1 MKNVIL
7 ISTFLAAGTLAANAA
22 TTLGYK
28 DVGNFYYEEWYDDN
42 MIELMDSQLELHS
55 GFYTFET
62 SALDFSNLK
71 SAMFNIYLN
80 ELVGICNLKIWA
92 VERENTDLDE
102 AIAKEIIESVNQET
116 GFVSTS
122 LTSAQSKSM
131 LSIDITSVL
140 QKITKGNNV
149 AILIGMDGS
158 AASCYLDYGKGATT
172 LSVEF
177 FAVPEPSMFGLV
189 AGTLALALA
198 GTRRRRCKYIRE
210 RNFSFPRNWRLW

>member
-1 MKNVIL
+1 MQNNINYQFVKIMKNVIL
-7 ISTFLAAGTLAANAA
+7 ISTLLIAGTLAANAA

-28 DVGNFYYEEWYDDN
+28 DVKNFYKGNWHNDDG
-42 MIELMDSQLELHS
+42 IALMNSQLELYS

-80 ELVGICNLKIWA
+80 ELVGTCNLKIWA
-92 VERENTDLDE
+92 VERENTDLGE
-102 AIAKEIIESVNQET
+102 TIAKEIIESVNQASE
-116 GFVSTS
+116 FVSTS
-122 LTSAQSKSM
+122 LTLAQKESM
-131 LSIDITSVL
+131 LSINITSVL
-140 QKITKGNNV
+140 EKIAQGKDV
-149 AILIGMDGS
+149 AILIGIDRDDT
-158 AASCYLDYGKGATT
+158 CYLARGLGAPTT

-198 GTRRRRCKYIRE
+198 GTRRRRCK
-210 RNFSFPRNWRLW
+210 

>member
-7 ISTFLAAGTLAANAA
+7 ISTLLIAGTLAAFA
-22 TTLGYK
+22 TTTLDYAK
-28 DVGNFYYEEWYDDN
+28 AGNFHLGDWYDDN
-42 MIELMDSQLELHS
+42 AIALRSSWLERDS
-55 GFYTFET
+55 GFYTFEA
-62 SALDFSNLK
+62 SELDFSNLK
-71 SAMFNIYLN
+71 SATFNIYL
-80 ELVGICNLKIWA
+80 EDFFGTFNLKFWA

-102 AIAKEIIESVNQET
+102 AIAKEIIESVNQEA

-122 LTSAQSKSM
+122 LTLAQNGSM

-140 QKITKGNNV
+140 QKITKGNDV
-149 AILIGMDGS
+149 AILIGMDGRVDG
-158 AASCYLDYGKGATT
+158 CFLDYDNGATT

-198 GTRRRRCKYIRE
+198 GTRRRRRK
-210 RNFSFPRNWRLW
+210 

>member
-62 SALDFSNLK
+62 SDLDFSNLK
-71 SAMFNIYLN
+71 SATFNIYLSYC
-80 ELVGICNLKIWA
+80 EGTNLKIWA

-102 AIAKEIIESVNQET
+102 TIAKKIIGSVNQEA

-122 LTSAQSKSM
+122 LPSTQNESM
-131 LSIDITSVL
+131 LSIDITSML
-140 QKITKGNNV
+140 EKIAQGKDV
-149 AILIGMDGS
+149 AILIGLGNGS
-158 AASCYLDYGKGATT
+158 YCILDCGESDPTT

-198 GTRRRRCKYIRE
+198 GTRRRRRK
-210 RNFSFPRNWRLW
+210 

>member
-1 MKNVIL
+1 MKNLIVITSLL
-7 ISTFLAAGTLAANAA
+7 IAGTLAANAA

-28 DVGNFYYEEWYDDN
+28 DMKNFYKGNWYYDDDK
-42 MIELMDSQLELHS
+42 IALMNSQLELYS

-80 ELVGICNLKIWA
+80 ELVGTCNLKIWA

-102 AIAKEIIESVNQET
+102 TIAKKIIASVNQEA

-122 LTSAQSKSM
+122 LTSAQKWSM

-140 QKITKGNNV
+140 QKITKGNDV
-149 AILIGMDGS
+149 AILIGIDRD
-158 AASCYLDYGKGATT
+158 ATCYLDYGRGDPTT
-172 LSVEF
+172 LSVE

-198 GTRRRRCKYIRE
+198 GTRRRRRK
-210 RNFSFPRNWRLW
+210 

>member
-1 MKNVIL
+1 MQNNINYQFVKIMKNVIL
-7 ISTFLAAGTLAANAA
+7 ISTFLAAGTFAANAA

-28 DVGNFYYEEWYDDN
+28 GVGNFYYECWYDNN
-42 MIELMDSQLELHS
+42 MIELMNSQLDQIS

-71 SAMFNIYLN
+71 SAMFNIYLK
-80 ELVGICNLKIWA
+80 ELVGTCNLKIWA
-92 VERENTDLDE
+92 VEREDTDLNE
-102 AIAKEIIESVNQET
+102 EIAKKIIASVNQEA

-122 LTSAQSKSM
+122 LTLAQKGSM
-131 LSIDITSVL
+131 LSINITSVL
-140 QKITKGNNV
+140 EKIAQGKDV
-149 AILIGMDGS
+149 AILIGIDRD
-158 AASCYLDYGKGATT
+158 ATCYLDDGKGAPTT

-198 GTRRRRCKYIRE
+198 GTRRRRK
-210 RNFSFPRNWRLW
+210 

>member
-1 MKNVIL
+1 MKNLIVITSL
-7 ISTFLAAGTLAANAA
+7 LTAGTLAAFA
-22 TTLGYK
+22 TTRLDYAK
-28 DVGNFYYEEWYDDN
+28 AGNFHREDWYDDN
-42 MIELMDSQLELHS
+42 AIALRGSWLEQYS

-71 SAMFNIYLN
+71 SATFNIYL
-80 ELVGICNLKIWA
+80 ERFFDTCNLKFWA

-102 AIAKEIIESVNQET
+102 EIAKKIIVSVNQET
-116 GFVSTS
+116 GFVLTS

-140 QKITKGNNV
+140 QKITKGNDV

-198 GTRRRRCKYIRE
+198 GTRRRRRK
-210 RNFSFPRNWRLW
+210 

>member
-1 MKNVIL
+1 MKNLIVITSL
-7 ISTFLAAGTLAANAA
+7 LTAGTLAAFA
-22 TTLGYK
+22 TTTLDYAK
-28 DVGNFYYEEWYDDN
+28 AGNFNSGNWYDDN
-42 MIELMDSQLELHS
+42 EIALTSSWLERHS
-55 GFYTFET
+55 GFYTFEA
-62 SALDFSNLK
+62 SELDFSNLK
-71 SAMFNIYLN
+71 SATFNIYL
-80 ELVGICNLKIWA
+80 EYAPFCNLKFWA

-102 AIAKEIIESVNQET
+102 EIAKKIIVSVNQET

-122 LTSAQSKSM
+122 FTTEGTTM

-140 QKITKGNNV
+140 QKITKGNDV

-158 AASCYLDYGKGATT
+158 AGCYLDYGKGATT

-198 GTRRRRCKYIRE
+198 GTRRRRRK
-210 RNFSFPRNWRLW
+210 

>member
-7 ISTFLAAGTLAANAA
+7 ISTFLAAGTLAVNAA

-28 DVGNFYYEEWYDDN
+28 DMGNFYKGIWYDDN
-42 MIELMDSQLELHS
+42 ETSLVNSQLGQYS
-55 GFYTFET
+55 AFYTFET

-71 SAMFNIYLN
+71 SAMFNIYLRDC
-80 ELVGICNLKIWA
+80 EGTNLKIWA

-102 AIAKEIIESVNQET
+102 AIAKEIIESVNQEA

-122 LTSAQSKSM
+122 LTLAQNGSM

-140 QKITKGNNV
+140 QKITKGNDV
-149 AILIGMDGS
+149 AILIGMDGRVDG
-158 AASCYLDYGKGATT
+158 CFLDYDKGATT

-198 GTRRRRCKYIRE
+198 GTRRRRRK
-210 RNFSFPRNWRLW
+210 

>member
-7 ISTFLAAGTLAANAA
+7 ISTLLIAGTLAANAA

-28 DVGNFYYEEWYDDN
+28 GVGNFNKGKWYNDEE
-42 MIELMDSQLELHS
+42 IALMNFQLELCS

-80 ELVGICNLKIWA
+80 ELIDACNLKIWA
-92 VERENTDLDE
+92 VERENTDLGE
-102 AIAKEIIESVNQET
+102 TIAKGIIASVNREAD
-116 GFVSTS
+116 FVSTS
-122 LTSAQSKSM
+122 LTLAQKKSM
-131 LSIDITSVL
+131 LLIDITSVL
-140 QKITKGNNV
+140 QKIAQGKDV
-149 AILIGMDGS
+149 AILIGIDRDATCLLG
-158 AASCYLDYGKGATT
+158 YGKGAAT

-198 GTRRRRCKYIRE
+198 GTRRRRRK
-210 RNFSFPRNWRLW
+210 

>member
-7 ISTFLAAGTLAANAA
+7 ISTLLIAGTLAANAA

-28 DVGNFYYEEWYDDN
+28 GVGNFYYECWYDNN
-42 MIELMDSQLELHS
+42 MIELMNSQLDQIS

-80 ELVGICNLKIWA
+80 ELVGTCNLKIWA
-92 VERENTDLDE
+92 VERENTDLGE
-102 AIAKEIIESVNQET
+102 TIAKEIIASVNK
-116 GFVSTS
+116 GSDFVSTS
-122 LTSAQSKSM
+122 LTSAQKWSM

-140 QKITKGNNV
+140 QKITKGNDV

-198 GTRRRRCKYIRE
+198 GTRRRRRK
-210 RNFSFPRNWRLW
+210 

>member
-28 DVGNFYYEEWYDDN
+28 DVGNFYGEGWCDDN
-42 MIELMDSQLELHS
+42 EIALMDSPLEQYS

-71 SAMFNIYLN
+71 SATFNIYL
-80 ELVGICNLKIWA
+80 EYAPLCNLKIWA
-92 VERENTDLDE
+92 VERENTGLNE
-102 AIAKEIIESVNQET
+102 TIAKEIIASVNQDA

-122 LTSAQSKSM
+122 LTPAQNKSM
-131 LSIDITSVL
+131 LSIDIKSVL
-140 QKITKGNNV
+140 EKIAQGKDV
-149 AILIGMDGS
+149 AILIGLGGFS
-158 AASCYLDYGKGATT
+158 SCSLDYGKGAPTT
-172 LSVEF
+172 LSVE

-198 GTRRRRCKYIRE
+198 GTRRRRRK
-210 RNFSFPRNWRLW
+210 

>member
-1 MKNVIL
+1 MKNLIVITSL
-7 ISTFLAAGTLAANAA
+7 LTAGTLAEFA
-22 TTLGYK
+22 TTTLDYAK
-28 DVGNFYYEEWYDDN
+28 AGNFNSGNWYDDN
-42 MIELMDSQLELHS
+42 EIALTSSWLERHS
-55 GFYTFET
+55 GFYTFEA
-62 SALDFSNLK
+62 SELDFSNLK
-71 SAMFNIYLN
+71 SATFNIYL
-80 ELVGICNLKIWA
+80 EYAPFCNLKFWA

-102 AIAKEIIESVNQET
+102 EIAKKIIVSVNQET

-122 LTSAQSKSM
+122 FTTEGTTM

-140 QKITKGNNV
+140 QKITKGNDV

-158 AASCYLDYGKGATT
+158 AGCYLDYGKGATT

-198 GTRRRRCKYIRE
+198 GTRRRRRK
-210 RNFSFPRNWRLW
+210 

>member
-92 VERENTDLDE
+92 VERENTDLGE
-102 AIAKEIIESVNQET
+102 TIAKEIIESVNREAD
-116 GFVSTS
+116 FVSTS
-122 LTSAQSKSM
+122 LTLAQKGSM
-131 LSIDITSVL
+131 LSINITSVL
-140 QKITKGNNV
+140 EKIAQGKDV
-149 AILIGMDGS
+149 AILIGIDRG
-158 AASCYLDYGKGATT
+158 ATCYLDRGNGAPTT
-172 LSVEF
+172 LSVE

-189 AGTLALALA
+189 AGTLALVLA
-198 GTRRRRCKYIRE
+198 GTRRRRRK
-210 RNFSFPRNWRLW
+210 

>member
-22 TTLGYK
+22 TTLGYE
-28 DVGNFYYEEWYDDN
+28 DMGNFYGKWYDDN
-42 MIELMDSQLELHS
+42 EIILENSDLSECS

-71 SAMFNIYLN
+71 SATFNVYLSFCT
-80 ELVGICNLKIWA
+80 ETNLKIWA

-102 AIAKEIIESVNQET
+102 AIAKEIVESVNQEA

-122 LTSAQSKSM
+122 LTSAQNESM
-131 LSIDITSVL
+131 LSINITSVL
-140 QKITKGNNV
+140 EKIAKGKDV
-149 AILIGMDGS
+149 AILIGIDRYAG
-158 AASCYLDYGKGATT
+158 CYLDHGKGGPTT

-177 FAVPEPSMFGLV
+177 VVPEPSMFGLV

-198 GTRRRRCKYIRE
+198 GTRRRRRK
-210 RNFSFPRNWRLW
+210 

>member
-1 MKNVIL
+1 MQNNINHQFVKIMKNVIL
-7 ISTFLAAGTLAANAA
+7 ISTLLIAGTLAAFA
-22 TTLGYK
+22 TTTLDYAK
-28 DVGNFYYEEWYDDN
+28 AGNFNSGNWYDDN
-42 MIELMDSQLELHS
+42 AIALRSSRLEQHS
-55 GFYTFET
+55 GFYTFEA
-62 SALDFSNLK
+62 SELDFSNLK
-71 SAMFNIYLN
+71 SATFNIYLEIFFN
-80 ELVGICNLKIWA
+80 TCNLKFWA
-92 VERENTDLDE
+92 VELENTDLDGE
-102 AIAKEIIESVNQET
+102 IAKKIIASVNQEA

-140 QKITKGNNV
+140 QKITKGNDV

-158 AASCYLDYGKGATT
+158 AASCYLDYDKGATT

-198 GTRRRRCKYIRE
+198 GTRRRRRK
-210 RNFSFPRNWRLW
+210 

>member
-28 DVGNFYYEEWYDDN
+28 GVGYFYKGKWYNDKEIALLN
-42 MIELMDSQLELHS
+42 SQLELCS

-80 ELVGICNLKIWA
+80 ELVDACNLKIWA
-92 VERENTDLDE
+92 VERENTDLGE
-102 AIAKEIIESVNQET
+102 TIAKGIIASVNREAD
-116 GFVSTS
+116 FVSTS
-122 LTSAQSKSM
+122 LTSAQKWSM

-140 QKITKGNNV
+140 QKITKGNDV
-149 AILIGMDGS
+149 AILIGIDRD
-158 AASCYLDYGKGATT
+158 ATCYLDYGRGDPTT
-172 LSVEF
+172 LSVE

-198 GTRRRRCKYIRE
+198 GTRRRRRK
-210 RNFSFPRNWRLW
+210 

>member
-7 ISTFLAAGTLAANAA
+7 ISTLLIAGTLAANAA
-22 TTLGYK
+22 TRLNYK
-28 DVGNFYYEEWYDDN
+28 DTGNFYNGNWWDDN
-42 MIELMDSQLELHS
+42 RIFLMNSQLDQFS

-62 SALDFSNLK
+62 SALDFSDLK
-71 SAMFNIYLN
+71 SAMFNIYLD
-80 ELVGICNLKIWA
+80 ELVGTCNLKFWA
-92 VERENTDLDE
+92 VERENTDLNKE
-102 AIAKEIIESVNQET
+102 IAKEIIASVSQEA

-122 LTSAQSKSM
+122 VTPAQTKSM

-140 QKITKGNNV
+140 QKITKGNDV
-149 AILIGMDGS
+149 AILIGIDRD
-158 AASCYLDYGKGATT
+158 ATCLLDYGKGDPTT

-198 GTRRRRCKYIRE
+198 GTRRRRCK
-210 RNFSFPRNWRLW
+210 